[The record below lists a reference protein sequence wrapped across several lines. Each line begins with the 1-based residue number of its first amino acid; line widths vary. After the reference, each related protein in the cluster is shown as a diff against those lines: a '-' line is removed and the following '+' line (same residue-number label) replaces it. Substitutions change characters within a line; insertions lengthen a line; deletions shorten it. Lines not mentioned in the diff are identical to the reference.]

1 MSQIIPNIFCFT
13 VGDESAILMVRTMAY
28 SVREKICR
36 MLNVRRQLLGGD
48 FKTLAGLVEMSN
60 EDIKLISD
68 KDNPAEEVLS
78 WWETQNSATM
88 EAFQLKLQ
96 EMERH
101 DIVEV
106 LEKGTNILLPF
117 RFCCVPVS
125 RYQFKQKQIT

>member
-1 MSQIIPNIFCFT
+1 M
-13 VGDESAILMVRTMAY
+13 VGDESAVVLMVRTMAY

-36 MLNVRRQLLGGD
+36 MLNVRRQLGGD
-48 FKTLAGLVEMSN
+48 FRTLAGLVQMSN

-68 KDNPAEEVLS
+68 KDNPAEEILS

-88 EAFQLKLQ
+88 DAFQLKLQ

-117 RFCCVPVS
+117 RFCCVSVS
-125 RYQFKQKQIT
+125 V

>member
-1 MSQIIPNIFCFT
+1 M
-13 VGDESAILMVRTMAY
+13 VGDESAVPMVRTMDY

-36 MLNVRRQLLGGD
+36 MLNVPRQLLGGD
-48 FKTLAGLVEMSN
+48 FRTLAGLVEMSN

-68 KDNPAEEVLS
+68 KDNPADEILT
-78 WWETQNSATM
+78 WWETQNFATM

-106 LEKGTNILLPF
+106 LEKGSNILLPF
-117 RFCCVPVS
+117 RFCCVS
-125 RYQFKQKQIT
+125 AYQF